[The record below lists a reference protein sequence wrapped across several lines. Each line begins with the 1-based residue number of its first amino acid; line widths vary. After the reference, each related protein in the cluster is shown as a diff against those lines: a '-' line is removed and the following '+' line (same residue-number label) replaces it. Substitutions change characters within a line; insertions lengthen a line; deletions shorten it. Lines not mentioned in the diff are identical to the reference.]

1 MMTMKKYNKIFGMK
15 AVIIMTVSM
24 LMGCQYK
31 DLEDYQ
37 ESNYQQQP
45 VDIHF
50 DWSNVDSIPQRMRVA
65 FYRDDQ
71 NSLYNVYNTGNR
83 DTTVM
88 VNAGQFNVT
97 AWNGALDVT
106 SVESFE
112 NRLNVNAVA
121 PKYQI
126 FNSPRYEQLLDS
138 IFEGQQIIEY
148 PDYMVHATAE
158 NIFVDVLNERQRVVI
173 RPDSMVITM
182 NIQIKGIKGLDK
194 CRQVRGALN
203 NVAGR
208 RYISYEKK
216 TVTPSTVMF
225 DATINE
231 KDSTVTASFWVFD
244 LKPTEELKDMSKKK
258 VVIFFWL
265 ITGQVY
271 YAFDATNAFADAVQ
285 KNKAVLDIKIEDINL
300 DLNDYL
306 QSADA
311 FIVSSE
317 GWSDGGT
324 TELGF

>member
-1 MMTMKKYNKIFGMK
+1 MTMEKYNKIFDIK
-15 AVIIMTVSM
+15 AVIIMTVAM

-31 DLEDYQ
+31 DFDDYQ
-37 ESNYQQQP
+37 VSNIQQQP

-50 DWSNVDSIPQRMRVA
+50 DWTHVDSIPQKMRIA
-65 FYRDDQ
+65 FYREEN

-158 NIFVDVLNERQRVVI
+158 NVFVDVLNERQRVVI

-216 TVTPSTVMF
+216 TVNPSTVMF

-271 YAFDATNAFADAVQ
+271 YAFDATEAFANAVQ
-285 KNKAVLDIKIEDINL
+285 KNKAVLNIKIDDINL